1 MQVIILVVNFL
12 FVGEVFSEE
21 RQLVVKPYSHYY
33 DNYIPSHMLFF
44 STTCRSKAVT
54 EAQRKAF
61 VPRVYNKL
69 ISSS

>member
-12 FVGEVFSEE
+12 FVGE